1 IIGFLVVWHLA
12 AVAMLLANE
21 TGLLPESWAPY
32 LPTRASVLLSVLFA
46 VAVFG
51 LSFLGTIRQ
60 ITVLADPFFEARDR
74 GVVSL
79 PFGLRISMQE
89 RY

>member
-1 IIGFLVVWHLA
+1 VFILTLVAAVVSYCARSTGTLIRAIIGFLVVWHLA

-60 ITVLADPFFEARDR
+60 IT
-74 GVVSL
+74 
-79 PFGLRISMQE
+79 
-89 RY
+89 